1 MNGRRQGGLL
11 PPLLIFILAI
21 TGCTSPGSGSPAASG
36 GAATLR
42 VVTTI
47 SILADMVR
55 QVGGSRVTVS
65 SIIPPGAGPEDYEPR
80 PEDARA
86 LAGAR
91 LIVSNGV
98 GLDDFLKR
106 LLDAGTGRQA
116 ARVVLADAI
125 PSIDTGGR
133 PNPHFWLDPS
143 LVTRYYVP
151 RLVAKLSEVDPAGA
165 AAYAADG
172 DAYAARIGRLDAELQ
187 SQITTIPATDRKLVT
202 DHDAFPYFARHFGLS
217 LEGVVLP
224 NVGQEPT
231 ASDLGALVTKV
242 RSLGIRAIFGE
253 SQFNPKLA
261 QILAQEAGVR
271 VIATLYSDTLGP
283 PPADSYEGLL
293 RYDVEQVVAG
303 LTGAA

>member
-21 TGCTSPGSGSPAASG
+21 TGCTSPGSGSPVASG

-106 LLDAGTGRQA
+106 LLDAGTGKQA

-125 PSIDTGGR
+125 PSIDTDGR

-187 SQITTIPATDRKLVT
+187 SQIATIPAADRKLVT

-261 QILAQEAGVR
+261 QTLAQEAGVR

-283 PPADSYEGLL
+283 APADSYEGLL